1 MSVAVR
7 LAGAED
13 LELVRALFTEY
24 ATAPHDE
31 MLFQSYLA
39 DQRFDREVAELPGS
53 YAPPLGALL
62 IAEHAGIAIG
72 CVGLKPLEPPNV
84 CEMKRLYV
92 RPEGRGLGAGH
103 ALVDHVLRAAHDAGY
118 QVMRLDTMPS
128 MHDAQKLYRAIGF
141 HEIPAYNANPVAGAL
156 FFEFTLAP

>member
-1 MSVAVR
+1 MSVTVR
-7 LAGAED
+7 LADAAD
-13 LELVRALFTEY
+13 LGLVRELFTEY
-24 ATAPHDE
+24 ASAPHDE
-31 MLFQSYLA
+31 ALFHDYLA
-39 DQRFDREVAELPGS
+39 DQRFEREVAELPGT

-62 IAEHAGIAIG
+62 IAEHGGIAIG

-128 MHDAQKLYRAIGF
+128 MHDAQRLYRAIGF
-141 HEIPAYNANPVAGAL
+141 HEIPAYNANPVQGAL
-156 FFEFTLAP
+156 FFELTLTP